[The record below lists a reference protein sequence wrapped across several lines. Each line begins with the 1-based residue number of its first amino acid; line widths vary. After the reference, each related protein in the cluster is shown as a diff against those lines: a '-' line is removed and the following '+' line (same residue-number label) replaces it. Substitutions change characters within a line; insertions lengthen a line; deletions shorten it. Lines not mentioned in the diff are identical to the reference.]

1 MGHLSVQAAHGIL
14 WPTYVVV
21 LISALAVA
29 YWCSDSK
36 TFLSANRTQKAIPL
50 AFNFL
55 ASSVG
60 VGALSTFPKIANVDG
75 LQGLLVYALS
85 CGLPM
90 FLFAFLGPRIRK
102 KVPDGFVLTEW
113 VFQRYGYVCGLYMS
127 ACTILTLFLFMVSE
141 IASLKY
147 CIETL
152 TSIKALPVIIV
163 ECVVTTIYTSFGGF
177 RISFLTDTLQVSI
190 VFVLLIIVASAMGK
204 YVEVDTSKIGP
215 SGLLKGSKLGYQLIY
230 ILVVAVFTN
239 DFFMSGLW
247 LRTFAARTDKDLLI
261 GCSISFFLI
270 TAVLTVIGVTGF
282 IAVWAGL
289 VQVYDPEL
297 SDSCFFVLL
306 AQMPS
311 WVMGFVLVF
320 VAVLSTCT
328 LDTLQSALVST
339 ISNDIFRNKLPL
351 LYVRGMVAVIMVPVV
366 VVGLIAQDVL
376 SIYLIVDLLS
386 SSVVPVL
393 MLGLFKYCDFM
404 TAWEVIGGGLGGI
417 LSVWI
422 FGSVYYN
429 STKEGGRL
437 LLISNG
443 LYNDDWGAFG
453 AFVVAPF
460 GGIIFGLA
468 VLAVRCAIV
477 YFRCR
482 YNNTDFEVFKAKHTY
497 KKDQEESG
505 SLFDTQSKTNYTT
518 NTLEVAGTASNSLTK

>member
-1 MGHLSVQAAHGIL
+1 MGEISNKAANGIL
-14 WPTYVVV
+14 WPTYVVILV
-21 LISALAVA
+21 SACIVA
-29 YWCSDSK
+29 YWYRDSK

-60 VGALSTFPKIANVDG
+60 VGVLSTFPKIANVDG

-113 VFQRYGYVCGLYMS
+113 VFHRYGYVCGLYMS
-127 ACTILTLFLFMVSE
+127 LCTILTLFLFTVSE
-141 IASLKY
+141 IASLKF

-152 TSIKALPVIIV
+152 TGLNALPVIIV
-163 ECVVTTIYTSFGGF
+163 ECIVTTLYTSVGGF

-190 VFVLLIIVASAMGK
+190 VFVLMIIVASAMGK
-204 YVEVDTSKIGP
+204 YIEIDVSKIES

-247 LRTFAARTDKDLLI
+247 LRTFAARNDKDLLI
-261 GCSISFFLI
+261 GCSIAFFLI

-289 VQVYDPEL
+289 VEVHDPEL

-311 WVMGFVLVF
+311 WVVGFVLVF

-328 LDTLQSALVST
+328 IDTLQSALVSS

-351 LYVRGMVAVIMVPVV
+351 RYVRAMVAVIMVPIV
-366 VVGLIAQDVL
+366 VVGLVAQDIL

-386 SSVVPVL
+386 SAVVPVL
-393 MLGLFKYCDFM
+393 MLGLFKFCDFM
-404 TAWEVIGGGLGGI
+404 TAWEVMGGGLGGVF
-417 LSVWI
+417 SVWI
-422 FGSVYYN
+422 FGSVYYH
-429 STKEGGRL
+429 SVKEGGKL

-443 LYNDDWGAFG
+443 LYNNDWGAFG
-453 AFVVAPF
+453 AFVVAPL
-460 GGIIFGLA
+460 GGIVFALVVFAIRQ
-468 VLAVRCAIV
+468 VLIYIHHRSTSAA
-477 YFRCR
+477 
-482 YNNTDFEVFKAKHTY
+482 KASSRS
-497 KKDQEESG
+497 DADER
-505 SLFDTQSKTNYTT
+505 DTIYGPRAKGNYTSIT
-518 NTLEVAGTASNSLTK
+518 TDVTPETSASDSTRK